1 MVKSMRKTIR
11 YAGLVL
17 MIGGLCIFV
26 HPQHASAATPV
37 NNRGAVLNSPEQCML
52 TNNLNNC
59 PDTAAIIVAHDDDDI
74 DIEVDVDGDVDID
87 L

>member
-1 MVKSMRKTIR
+1 MANNVSKTLR
-11 YAGLVL
+11 QVGLVL

-26 HPQHASAATPV
+26 HPLQASATLPV
-37 NNRGAVLNSPEQCML
+37 SSSGTVLSSPEQCML

-59 PDTAAIIVAHDDDDI
+59 PGAAVIVADDDDDDDDDGI
-74 DIEVDVDGDVDID
+74 DIGGGIHID

>member
-1 MVKSMRKTIR
+1 MANNVSKTLR
-11 YAGLVL
+11 HVGLVL

-26 HPQHASAATPV
+26 HPQPASATLPV
-37 NNRGAVLNSPEQCML
+37 SSSGAVLSSPEQCML

-59 PDTAAIIVAHDDDDI
+59 PGAAVIVADDDDI
-74 DIEVDVDGDVDID
+74 DIDLDGDIDIDID